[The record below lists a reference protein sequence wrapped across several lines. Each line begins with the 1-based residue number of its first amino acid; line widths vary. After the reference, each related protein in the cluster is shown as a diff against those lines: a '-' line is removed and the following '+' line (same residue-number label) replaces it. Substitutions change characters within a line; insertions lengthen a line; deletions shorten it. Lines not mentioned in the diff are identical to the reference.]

1 MPDGKSALLSARGGA
16 GLQRLNVD
24 GTTITNAGPI
34 APIRSSMAIPSP
46 DGKFIIANGTPQ
58 AARPSAAAPAVAA
71 ALGRDAPSGRGDGGR
86 GVPQASVLDA
96 ASGAVLSKAPIGAG
110 TEFIGFSQDAAY
122 LVATITNGSHSTPT
136 APDFNDFGL
145 LYVFKASG
153 SMLKKVAESHTG
165 HWCQGAL
172 FSKDD
177 RTILVQCSVEREI
190 EVFRFDGNT
199 HLTRDEAATL
209 KFDAAPASMAT
220 ASSR

>member
-24 GTTITNAGPI
+24 GTTVTNAGPI

-46 DGKFIIANGTPQ
+46 DGKFIIANGTPL
-58 AARPSAAAPAVAA
+58 AAEPSAAAPAVAA
-71 ALGRDAPSGRGDGGR
+71 VRGGAGPSRRGAGGR
-86 GVPQASVLDA
+86 GMPQASVLDA

-153 SMLKKVAESHTG
+153 SMLRRSRKLIPVI
-165 HWCQGAL
+165 GARVR
-172 FSKDD
+172 FSA
-177 RTILVQCSVEREI
+177 RTTEPSSCNARSSGRS
-190 EVFRFDGNT
+190 RSS
-199 HLTRDEAATL
+199 
-209 KFDAAPASMAT
+209 ASMAIRT
-220 ASSR
+220 